1 MSACFGLL
9 LSQYT
14 VSAIPTAV
22 DAVSCGSPERVTAAH
37 ARALIVLGANDGI
50 LPAAAQSEG
59 VFSNEERRRLEE
71 MGIHLSPYGLRKQK
85 REQQLLY
92 QMACCPTEKLAFFLR
107 AAGWAGAGAP
117 AVAVFG
123 SAAPCPARVGVR
135 YQRQKPD
142 EEKLWAPKPCF
153 DLACTALRAP
163 LTPAARAAAQYYAAS
178 PRLADIRALARRAR
192 GPLVGRTRLDGLYG
206 PVLSLTASRVDRFYQ
221 CPFSY
226 FMDYGLRAREVRP
239 AEFDAPEA
247 GTFLHDVLEHVLRR
261 LREEHPCPRERAGQ
275 IAQEEID
282 RFVRE
287 VWHGLERETPR
298 FVYLFRRLGRMVTD
312 VALHL
317 WREMQESAFEP
328 LALELSFA
336 PDGDVPPLER
346 QLEDGRRLRVLGK
359 VDRVDVWRQGSTLY
373 LRVLD
378 YKSGHKS
385 FALGEVLDGLN
396 MQLLIYLFALQET
409 GLPYFRQKLGEEI
422 QTLLPAGVLY
432 VPVRQPVIQ
441 APRDSAPET
450 IEQLREK
457 AWMRSGIV
465 SGDIGVLEA
474 MDAALAQSGRGRY
487 TPVRLSRDRTV
498 SAASCVADAGQWV
511 QLRDLVEDKLEQ
523 MGRRLTAGDIAASPV
538 ERGPGKRPCVY
549 CPYAAACQFDPLD
562 PGDEAR
568 RLKTCRDDEFWS
580 RMGGKRDE

>member
-1 MSACFGLL
+1 MADRQRGRLQQAEETRQLWDMLVNVLEQLVLVYGEEEMNRREFVRLFGLL

-261 LREEHPCPRERAGQ
+261 LREEHPCPRSGP
-275 IAQEEID
+275 D
-282 RFVRE
+282 RS
-287 VWHGLERETPR
+287 PR
-298 FVYLFRRLGRMVTD
+298 RR
-312 VALHL
+312 
-317 WREMQESAFEP
+317 S
-328 LALELSFA
+328 
-336 PDGDVPPLER
+336 
-346 QLEDGRRLRVLGK
+346 
-359 VDRVDVWRQGSTLY
+359 
-373 LRVLD
+373 
-378 YKSGHKS
+378 
-385 FALGEVLDGLN
+385 
-396 MQLLIYLFALQET
+396 T
-409 GLPYFRQKLGEEI
+409 GL
-422 QTLLPAGVLY
+422 
-432 VPVRQPVIQ
+432 
-441 APRDSAPET
+441 
-450 IEQLREK
+450 
-457 AWMRSGIV
+457 
-465 SGDIGVLEA
+465 
-474 MDAALAQSGRGRY
+474 
-487 TPVRLSRDRTV
+487 
-498 SAASCVADAGQWV
+498 
-511 QLRDLVEDKLEQ
+511 
-523 MGRRLTAGDIAASPV
+523 
-538 ERGPGKRPCVY
+538 
-549 CPYAAACQFDPLD
+549 
-562 PGDEAR
+562 
-568 RLKTCRDDEFWS
+568 
-580 RMGGKRDE
+580 